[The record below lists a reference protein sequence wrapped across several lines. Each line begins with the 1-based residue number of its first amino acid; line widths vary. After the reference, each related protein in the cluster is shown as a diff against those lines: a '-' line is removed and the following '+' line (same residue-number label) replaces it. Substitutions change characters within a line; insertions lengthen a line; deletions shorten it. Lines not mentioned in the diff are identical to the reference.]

1 MLDAAVVFHRMFY
14 TLGAGSCCVVCMQRY
29 YVVCFFLVVFFF
41 FCLSRMPTFPSQVCV
56 GLLQTPR
63 FNVCIRFLGTTAPG
77 EGIVDRSVH
86 GMGLIARLF
95 RLYVIFVKAKTIL
108 YYMVSS
114 TCRLI
119 LFGYFFLY
127 FLFFSFIVVSIII
140 SAATDGAK
148 SYRQWAEIHVS
159 FMVCCFFFFGEFIF
173 SVAEIGAKVKGS
185 LTLNVLAVCLR
196 RNAGL

>member
-1 MLDAAVVFHRMFY
+1 
-14 TLGAGSCCVVCMQRY
+14 
-29 YVVCFFLVVFFF
+29 
-41 FCLSRMPTFPSQVCV
+41 MPTFPSQVCV

-108 YYMVSS
+108 YYIVSS

-127 FLFFSFIVVSIII
+127 FLFLFRLLLYALLSVQRPMGPK
-140 SAATDGAK
+140 ATDNGPK
-148 SYRQWAEIHVS
+148 
-159 FMVCCFFFFGEFIF
+159 FMSVLWFVVFFFWRVYFF
-173 SVAEIGAKVKGS
+173 
-185 LTLNVLAVCLR
+185 CC
-196 RNAGL
+196 